1 MSDERIDNLEI
12 IQRKMQE
19 TLSTHGET
27 IASLTATMGGL
38 KQSVD
43 ANTAALTAHA
53 TKLNEYSGAQKVVH
67 WLMTAGA
74 AFLAY
79 IFGMKTGAPHP

>member
-12 IQRKMQE
+12 VQRKMQE

-67 WLMTAGA
+67 WLLTAGA
-74 AFLAY
+74 TLAAY
-79 IFGMKTGAPHP
+79 FFGMKSGAPHP